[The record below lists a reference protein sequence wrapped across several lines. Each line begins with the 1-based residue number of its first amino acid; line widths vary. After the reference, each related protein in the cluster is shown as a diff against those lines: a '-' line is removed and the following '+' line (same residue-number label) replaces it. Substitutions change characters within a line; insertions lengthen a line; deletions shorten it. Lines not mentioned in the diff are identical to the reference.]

1 MSYYGMKNG
10 SIVKTENGYTV
21 RCDYY
26 DSSIRDYKGNR
37 VWEHTEHFTKPFPTR
52 EELEEHLFYN
62 FYMGNYHGAFGK
74 FRNINNINF
83 TEKEKAMLKELDKN
97 SLNPYNSEL
106 REQYRQVELEL
117 ARKHFNRLLQTKKC
131 RYKVQVTSC
140 RYGMT
145 AYIRS
150 CGTRTMFFTASPEHA
165 KVFVGTEETIL
176 PKFKGFNVKDIKLIK
191 VDK

>member
-10 SIVKTENGYTV
+10 SIVKCNEGYTV

-26 DSSIRDYKGNR
+26 DSSIRDYNGNR
-37 VWEHTEHFTKPFPTR
+37 VWEHTEHFVKPFSTR

-74 FRNINNINF
+74 FRNIKNINF
-83 TEKEKAMLKELDKN
+83 TDKEKEMLHELDKN
-97 SLNPYNSEL
+97 SLNPYNAEL
-106 REQYRQVELEL
+106 REQYYQVELNL
-117 ARKHFNRLLQTKKC
+117 AREHFNRLLQTKKQ
-131 RYKVQVTSC
+131 RYIVQVTSC
-140 RYGMT
+140 RHNTT
-145 AYIRS
+145 AYISS
-150 CGTRTMFFTASPEHA
+150 CGTRTMYFTAFPEDA

-176 PKFKGFNVKDIKLIK
+176 PKFKGFDVKDIKLIK